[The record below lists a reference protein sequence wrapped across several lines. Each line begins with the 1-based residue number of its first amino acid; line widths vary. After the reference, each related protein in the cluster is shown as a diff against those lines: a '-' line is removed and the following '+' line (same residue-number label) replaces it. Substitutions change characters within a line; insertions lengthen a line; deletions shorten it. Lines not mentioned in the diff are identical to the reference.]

1 MSLEEAKQKRMRGRA
16 NRRQDQDHAARRQE
30 LEAAFLH

>member
-1 MSLEEAKQKRMRGRA
+1 MSLEEAKQKGMRGRA
-16 NRRQDQDHAARRQE
+16 NRRQDHAARRQE